1 MTLYKGFHHG
11 SAFGTGILIVSSLF
25 GLDPLFN
32 ATLTKHVTTRK
43 NYSFMAEV
51 TGILAGRSGHEFKA
65 DVTGETEDTL
75 VVGIILNFPEK
86 GGPVGIGD
94 RVGVARFGVGKVVL
108 DKVVVGRVGV
118 GRVGIGEDGV
128 GQVGADRVGGGL
140 HVGQA
145 MF

>member
-25 GLDPLFN
+25 GLNPLFN

-43 NYSFMAEV
+43 NECFVAEV
-51 TGILAGRSGHEFKA
+51 TGILARRSGHEFKA

-75 VVGIILNFPEK
+75 VVGIIFHFPEK
-86 GGPVGIGD
+86 SGPVGIGD
-94 RVGVARFGVGKVVL
+94 GVGVDRFGIGKVVV
-108 DKVVVGRVGV
+108 DEVVVGRVGV
-118 GRVGIGEDGV
+118 GRVGIGKDGV
-128 GQVGADRVGGGL
+128 GQIGADRVGGGL